1 MSMKLR
7 DLIRAVRSC
16 KTSAEERAVITK
28 ESALIR
34 SSFKDESGE
43 YRHR

>member
-1 MSMKLR
+1 MKLR
-7 DLIRAVRSC
+7 DLIRAIRSC
-16 KTSAEERAVITK
+16 KTAAEERAVITK

-34 SSFKDESGE
+34 GSFKDDSTE